1 MIPQEFI
8 IISPILAFIGGFFY
22 IRDTLRGQTKPNR
35 VTFFIWGL
43 VPILST
49 IIALQEGASWEILP
63 AFLTGFLPLLIFIA
77 SFVNKNAYWQLH
89 KRDYIA
95 GALSLIAVVL
105 WLVIDLP
112 VLAFALLVVAD
123 LLAYIPT
130 FIKAWTN
137 PETETPVAYL
147 MGVIANMIGLLVV
160 QSWVFTSYGFSLY
173 VVIAN
178 TIMLLIIYRKR
189 LF

>member
-35 VTFFIWGL
+35 VSFFIWAL

-63 AFLTGFLPLLIFIA
+63 AFLTGFIPLLVFFA
-77 SFVNKNAYWQLH
+77 SFINKNAYWKLGR
-89 KRDYIA
+89 RDYIA
-95 GALSLIAVVL
+95 GVLSFIAIIL
-105 WLVIDLP
+105 WLVVDLP
-112 VLAFALLVVAD
+112 IWAFAFLIIAD

-130 FIKAWTN
+130 YIKGWTN
-137 PETETPVAYL
+137 PETETSISYL
-147 MGVIANMIGLLVV
+147 LAVVGNIIGLLIV
-160 QSWVFTSYGFSLY
+160 QEWVFTSYGFSLY
-173 VVIAN
+173 IIFAN
-178 TIMLLIIYRKR
+178 TILLLILFRKR